1 VAGLKRGGS
10 LAVVFLV
17 IFCLSPVAAQPPGKV
32 VVVAMNRTSL
42 SQVAADKAM
51 ASWLT
56 RGSVGLLNI
65 STAARP
71 LPSHLY
77 VTMGAGSRAI
87 GADSARLAFMTDE
100 ENNGTAAGEA
110 FWRRSAVAPEGE
122 ILHLGMA
129 EINRLNQEL
138 RHPVQ
143 PGLLGDTLRQN
154 GRVAA
159 VIGNADGLLVS
170 REAVTFLADGSG
182 QVPLGEV
189 SRRILKRDS
198 AFPFGWRTDREKVW
212 NIFQEVFDKVDVVLV
227 EWGDFSRLD
236 EYRPLMA
243 AAPAFAREQEIFQ
256 DLSWFLERVSARL
269 SPADL
274 LLLVSPL
281 SPAGER
287 GRFGYMVAIGGQ
299 FPPGAL
305 LSSDTTRR
313 PGLAAITD
321 IAPTILAE
329 QGLRVPPAMLG
340 MPVSAGKYGGPSALL
355 EMEKEIGRIFQLR
368 VPLLRG
374 YVFLQIVIV
383 LGALIN
389 LFARFIPFNRF
400 EALLLALLTVPPLLL
415 ILPLQLLSPEAGF
428 LLASFAVVITVA
440 LLQKFVKGQ
449 VSQFAVLALSTS
461 ALIAGDLLRGAELM
475 KVSVLGYDPVSG
487 ARYYGLGN
495 EYMGVLVGSSVLGF
509 AAVITLWPRFKRLFS
524 VLTAAYFLGG
534 VLLIVAPGGGANF
547 GGMVT
552 ALTAFLVTLALL
564 WQIRPSWF
572 SAVVVLVLLIAIT
585 ASALFINL
593 RLPHTEQSHL
603 GRTITLFQEDGWQVL
618 QDAVS
623 RKAEMNSRLFRYSL
637 WSRAF
642 LVFLVMLAVLFYRP
656 RGILHDLQKRFPQL
670 SAGFWGIIFGSVA
683 AFLFNDSGV
692 VAAATTLL
700 YAGVPIII
708 LAGRI
713 VGQMPENS
721 RNHR

>member
-1 VAGLKRGGS
+1 MLIS
-10 LAVVFLV
+10 L
-17 IFCLSPVAAQPPGKV
+17 IICWSSSVAAQQPGKV
-32 VVVAMNRTSL
+32 VIVTINRTSL
-42 SQVAADKAM
+42 MQAAADKSM
-51 ASWLT
+51 APWFA

-71 LPSHLY
+71 LPIHLY

-87 GADSARLAFMTDE
+87 GADSARLAYMADE
-100 ENNGTAAGEA
+100 QNNGVAASET
-110 FWRRSAVAPEGE
+110 FFRRTSIAPEGK

-143 PGLLGDTLRQN
+143 PGLLGEMLRQN
-154 GRVAA
+154 GMVAA

-182 QVPLGEV
+182 QVPLGDV
-189 SRRILKRDS
+189 SRQTLKKDN
-198 AFPFGWRTDREKVW
+198 AFPFGWRIDREKVW
-212 NIFQEVFDKVDVVLV
+212 SIFQEVFNKADVVLV

-236 EYRPLMA
+236 EYRLLMA
-243 AAPAFAREQEIFQ
+243 TAPALAREQEIFQ
-256 DLSWFLERVSARL
+256 DLSWFLDRVFAKL
-269 SPADL
+269 SPADIL
-274 LLLVSPL
+274 LLISPL
-281 SPAGER
+281 SPAAER
-287 GRFGYMVAIGGQ
+287 GRFGYMVAIGSQ

-329 QGLRVPPAMLG
+329 QVLRIPPAMLG
-340 MPVSAGKYGGPSALL
+340 MPVSAGGYGGPSALL
-355 EMEKEIGRIFQLR
+355 EMQNQIGRIFQLR

-374 YVFLQIVIV
+374 YVFMQIVIV

-389 LFARFIPFNRF
+389 LFARFVSFSRF
-400 EALLLALLTVPPLLL
+400 ESLLLALLTVPPLLL

-428 LLASFAVVITVA
+428 ILVGFTVIITVA
-440 LLQKFVKGQ
+440 LIKRFVKRQ
-449 VSQFAVLALSTS
+449 LLQFAVLALSTS
-461 ALIAGDLLRGAELM
+461 ALIVVDLLCGAELM

-495 EYMGVLVGSSVLGF
+495 EYMGVLVGSSVLAF
-509 AAVITLWPRFKRLFS
+509 TAVISLLPRFKSLFIM
-524 VLTAAYFLGG
+524 LTVVTFLGL
-534 VLLIVAPGGGANF
+534 VLLIVAPAGGANF

-552 ALTAFLVTLALL
+552 ALTAYFVTLVLL
-564 WQIRPSWF
+564 CQIRPSWI
-572 SAVVVLVLLIAIT
+572 SAAVALILLTAI
-585 ASALFINL
+585 SAGALYINL
-593 RLPHTEQSHL
+593 RLPQPEQSHL
-603 GRTITLFQEDGWQVL
+603 GRTVGLFQEGGWQVI
-618 QDAVS
+618 QDVVF

-642 LVFLVMLAVLFYRP
+642 LAFLIMLAVLFYRP
-656 RGILHDLQKRFPQL
+656 YGILHEMRKCFPQL
-670 SAGFWGIIFGSVA
+670 SAGFWGIIVGSVA

-700 YAGVPIII
+700 YAGVPIIL

-713 VGQMPENS
+713 VGQMPENRQNS
-721 RNHR
+721 Q